1 MKIPFVDLKSQYAS
15 IKEEVDAA
23 IADVIENT
31 AFISGSKFEPNY
43 KEMYG
48 VEDCI
53 SVANGTDAI
62 FIALKAIGV
71 GAGDE
76 VIVPANTWISTAE
89 TVTLAGA
96 DPVFVDCDADF
107 YHIEIDKIEA
117 AITPRTKAIIPV
129 HLYGQAVDMP
139 RIMEIAEKHNLKV
152 IEDCAQSHLSKFDGK
167 LTGTF
172 GDAGTFSFYPGKN
185 LGAYGDA
192 GAIITNDAEL
202 GIAMRT
208 FANHGALKKHEH
220 TQEGINSRM
229 DGIQAAVLNVKLNY
243 IAEWTELRKKAASFY
258 DKFLSDVSEIELPK
272 RRPNADHVFHLYV
285 IRTTRR
291 EELADFLNSKGIASG
306 IHYPTALPF
315 MEAYKRFNHIPEDFP
330 NAFEQQ
336 SKIMSLPIFPELSE
350 DKAKFVA
357 DNIKEFFS
365 K

>member
-23 IADVIENT
+23 IAGVIENT
-31 AFISGSKFEPNY
+31 AFIGGSKFEPNY
-43 KEMYG
+43 KELYG
-48 VEDCI
+48 VRDCI
-53 SVANGTDAI
+53 AVANGTDAI
-62 FIALKAIGV
+62 FIALKALGI

-89 TVTLAGA
+89 TVTMAGA
-96 DPVFVDCDADF
+96 DPVFVDCDEKY
-107 YHIEIDKIEA
+107 YHIDIDEIEA

-139 RIMEIAEKHNLKV
+139 RIMEIVEKHNLKL

-167 LTGTF
+167 LSGTF

-192 GAIITNDAEL
+192 GGIITNDKEL
-202 GIAMRT
+202 GKAMRI
-208 FANHGALKKHEH
+208 FANHGALVKHQH
-220 TQEGINSRM
+220 SHEGMNSRM
-229 DGIQAAVLNVKLNY
+229 DGIQAAVLNVKLKY

-258 DKFLSDVSEIELPK
+258 DTFLSDISEIEIPK

-285 IRTTRR
+285 IRTDRR
-291 EELADFLNSKGIASG
+291 EELAVFLNSKGIASG

-330 NAFEQQ
+330 NAFSQQ
-336 SKIMSLPIFPELSE
+336 SRILSLPIFPELNE
-350 DKAKFVA
+350 EKAKFVA
-357 DNIKEFFS
+357 GTIKEFFN